1 MRTEQCNRVQVER
14 YFLGEAMAEEKSAIR
29 RHMDDCPECRG
40 HMATL
45 ENDKR
50 AYLIEHPFREFAARH
65 LDARRLDGKH
75 APEGK
80 ARRSPASRW
89 LPAFAG
95 LAACLALVPVVMH
108 YNGAVVPVGED
119 GIRTKGGTVLEYYV
133 KRGET
138 VTPGSA
144 ADPYRPGDELQFVYA
159 ADSHPF
165 VTLASIDVRGHVSL
179 YKAEGAASLSLAANS
194 GGKQSLPF
202 AVTLDDSPGAEFFVM
217 IYSPGPLAGE
227 AVESWLM
234 GAFTRASGNLEGVA
248 SLLDTPPG
256 PADSGAAG
264 GLGSAGNAGASG
276 AFRGGS
282 EIKTLLIRKTQA

>member
-14 YFLGEAMAEEKSAIR
+14 YYLGEAAAEEKSAIR
-29 RHMDDCPECRG
+29 RHMDGCPECRG

-50 AYLIEHPFREFAARH
+50 AYLIAHPFRESAAKH
-65 LDARRLDGKH
+65 LDGEK
-75 APEGK
+75 APS
-80 ARRSPASRW
+80 RRSPVPRW

-95 LAACLALVPVVMH
+95 LAACLALVPVVVH
-108 YNGAVVPVGED
+108 YSGTAAAVGEN

-138 VTPGSA
+138 VMPGSA
-144 ADPYRPGDELQFVYA
+144 AEPYRPGDELQFVYA
-159 ADSHPF
+159 ADKHPF

-179 YKAEGAASLSLAANS
+179 YQADTAKTLSLAATP
-194 GGKQSLPF
+194 GDKQSLPF

-248 SLLDTPPG
+248 SLLSPPPG
-256 PADSGAAG
+256 AGDSGAAG
-264 GLGSAGNAGASG
+264 APGAS
-276 AFRGGS
+276 RSGS
-282 EIKTLLIRKTQA
+282 EIRTLLIRKTQA

>member
-14 YFLGEAMAEEKSAIR
+14 YFLGEALGGEKSTIR
-29 RHMDDCPECRG
+29 THMDGCPECRG

-50 AYLIEHPFREFAARH
+50 AYLIAHPFREFAAKY
-65 LDARRLDGKH
+65 LDEGGAESRR
-75 APEGK
+75 
-80 ARRSPASRW
+80 ASATKW

-95 LAACLALVPVVMH
+95 IAACLALVPMVMH
-108 YNGAVVPVGED
+108 YNGGAAPVRED
-119 GIRTKGGTVLEYYV
+119 GVRTKGGTVLEYYV

-138 VTPGSA
+138 ITPGSTTE
-144 ADPYRPGDELQFVYA
+144 PYRTGDELQFVYA
-159 ADSHPF
+159 TDVHPF
-165 VTLASIDVRGHVSL
+165 VTLASIDVRGHVTL
-179 YKAEGAASLSLAANS
+179 YNAEGGKSPSVAAEP

-248 SLLDTPPG
+248 SLLAPPPG
-256 PADSGAAG
+256 PLDSGAPDTI
-264 GLGSAGNAGASG
+264 
-276 AFRGGS
+276 RGGS